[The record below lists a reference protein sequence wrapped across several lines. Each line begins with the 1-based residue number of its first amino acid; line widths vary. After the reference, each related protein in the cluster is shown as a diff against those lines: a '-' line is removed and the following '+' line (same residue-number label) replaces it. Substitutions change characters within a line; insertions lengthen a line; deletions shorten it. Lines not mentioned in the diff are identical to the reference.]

1 MSTRRAA
8 VLRAIAAHDVP
19 FAWGEHDCATFA
31 AAVVAELRGA
41 APVEPTWRT
50 AEQAEAELHAR
61 GGLLAAITA
70 LLGPP
75 YNPQLEQPVDGDV
88 VLVRASDFEMAAVW
102 AGKSPIGVASRG
114 LVRLSA
120 HRAAAGWRT

>member
-8 VLRAIAAHDVP
+8 VMRAIAAHNMP

-31 AAVVAELRGA
+31 AAVVAELHGA
-41 APVEPTWRT
+41 SPVEPTWRT

-61 GGLLAAITA
+61 GGLQAAITGV
-70 LLGPP
+70 LGDP
-75 YNPQLEQPVDGDV
+75 YDPQVEQPADGDV
-88 VLVRASDFEMAAVW
+88 VLVRAGDFEMAAVW
-102 AGKSPIGVASRG
+102 AGPGPVGVARRG

-120 HRAAAGWRT
+120 RRAVAGWRT